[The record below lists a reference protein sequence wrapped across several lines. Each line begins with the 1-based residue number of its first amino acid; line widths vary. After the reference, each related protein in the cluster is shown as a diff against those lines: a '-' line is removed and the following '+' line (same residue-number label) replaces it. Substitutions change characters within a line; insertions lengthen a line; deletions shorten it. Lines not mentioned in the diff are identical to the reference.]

1 VIAVAGAFDASTE
14 FEEDPLVTADEILV
28 SGGRTFSVLEQ
39 VARSS
44 EPWVVDIKLIKE
56 IHFRWFETTFP
67 ADAGEFRTQMVLN
80 RKSTAVEVEAILPA
94 IDSAC
99 GNWNWRREH
108 QTPTNGADLMQFAV
122 AEANTL
128 TVRVYDVHPFIDG
141 NTRAAWH
148 LRNYLLML
156 DGLPPLDNLVDR
168 QRYTTAWWTATAED
182 HDDLDEA
189 VLAEINAQ
197 IDAEASP

>member
-1 VIAVAGAFDASTE
+1 VAGAFDASAE
-14 FEEDPLVTADEILV
+14 FEEDPLVTADEIQ
-28 SGGRTFSVLEQ
+28 SCGARTFSVLEQ
-39 VARSS
+39 VARSAD
-44 EPWVVDIKLIKE
+44 PWMVDFKLVKE

-80 RKSTAVEVEAILPA
+80 RKGTAVEVEAILPA

-108 QTPTNGADLMQFAV
+108 RKPTDSADLVQFV
-122 AEANTL
+122 IAEANTL

-168 QRYTTAWWTATAED
+168 GRYMEAWWAATAED
-182 HDDLDEA
+182 HEALDDA
-189 VLAEINAQ
+189 VADEINAQ
-197 IDAEASP
+197 IEAEAGH

>member
-1 VIAVAGAFDASTE
+1 VAGAFDASAE
-14 FEEDPLVTADEILV
+14 FEENPLVTADEILA
-28 SGGRTFSVLEQ
+28 SGGHALAVLEQ
-39 VARSS
+39 VARSA
-44 EPWVVDIKLIKE
+44 EPWAVDFKLVKE

-80 RKSTAVEVEAILPA
+80 RKGTAVEVEAILPA

-99 GNWNWRREH
+99 ENWNWRREH
-108 QTPTNGADLMQFAV
+108 RAPTDDPDLIHFAV
-122 AEANTL
+122 TEANTL
-128 TVRVYDVHPFIDG
+128 TVRAYDIHPFIDG
-141 NTRAAWH
+141 NTRASWH

-168 QRYTTAWWTATAED
+168 ERYESAWWAATAER
-182 HDDLDEA
+182 HDDLDQA

-197 IDAEASP
+197 IEANSAR

>member
-1 VIAVAGAFDASTE
+1 MAGAFDASAE
-14 FEEDPLVTADEILV
+14 FEEDLLVTADEIEAC
-28 SGGRTFSVLEQ
+28 GARTLSVLEQ
-39 VARSS
+39 VARSN
-44 EPWVVDIKLIKE
+44 EPWAVDFKLVKE

-80 RKSTAVEVEAILPA
+80 RKGTAVEVEAILPA
-94 IDSAC
+94 IDGAC
-99 GNWNWRREH
+99 GNWNWRRDH
-108 QTPTNGADLMQFAV
+108 RTPSDDADLVQFAV

-156 DGLPPLDNLVDR
+156 DGLPPLDNLVDHEG
-168 QRYTTAWWTATAED
+168 YMTAWWAATADD
-182 HDDLDEA
+182 HDDLDQA

-197 IDAEASP
+197 IEAETTR